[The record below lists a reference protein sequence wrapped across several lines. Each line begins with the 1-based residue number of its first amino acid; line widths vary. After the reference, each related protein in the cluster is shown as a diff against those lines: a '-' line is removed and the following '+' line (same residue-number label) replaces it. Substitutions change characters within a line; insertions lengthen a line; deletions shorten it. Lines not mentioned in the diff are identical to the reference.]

1 MNKQTMHAGTKTGS
15 GRRAAL
21 FAAQGAM
28 VEALYVAL
36 TWIAS
41 IAGLSSMAIQVRIS
55 EALCVLPFFLP
66 AAVPGL
72 FVGCLLANLMTGA
85 VVWDILFGSLATLLG
100 ALGARGLAV
109 LAQRA
114 DAAGR
119 HRHAAVLNVLIPL
132 PTVVANTVIVP
143 LILHYAYGLPDALP
157 YLFLTVGLGEV
168 LSAWVLGLL
177 LLRVL
182 KKVLPGIHRRQS

>member
-1 MNKQTMHAGTKTGS
+1 MNLTTKKLTA
-15 GRRAAL
+15 AAL
-21 FAAQGAM
+21 TGAAYA
-28 VEALYVAL
+28 V
-36 TWIAS
+36 
-41 IAGLSSMAIQVRIS
+41 LSYFGSVFGITYGPIQCRFS

>member
-1 MNKQTMHAGTKTGS
+1 MNRQTMNAGVKTGS

-21 FAAQGAM
+21 AAAQGAT
-28 VEALYVAL
+28 VAALYVVL
-36 TWIAS
+36 TWVAS
-41 IAGLSSMAIQVRIS
+41 MAGLSSMAIQVRIS

-72 FVGCLLANLMTGA
+72 FIGCLLANLMTGA

-119 HRHAAVLNVLIPL
+119 RRPATVLTVLVPL

-143 LILHYAYGLPDALP
+143 LVLRYAYGLTDTLP
-157 YLFLTVGLGEV
+157 YLCLTVGLGEI

-177 LLRVL
+177 LLRIL
-182 KKVLPGIHRRQS
+182 KKVVPGKNRK

>member
-28 VEALYVAL
+28 VAALYVAL

-85 VVWDILFGSLATLLG
+85 VVWDILFGSLATL
-100 ALGARGLAV
+100 
-109 LAQRA
+109 
-114 DAAGR
+114 
-119 HRHAAVLNVLIPL
+119 P
-132 PTVVANTVIVP
+132 PC
-143 LILHYAYGLPDALP
+143 
-157 YLFLTVGLGEV
+157 
-168 LSAWVLGLL
+168 
-177 LLRVL
+177 
-182 KKVLPGIHRRQS
+182 

>member
-1 MNKQTMHAGTKTGS
+1 MELDLRAY
-15 GRRAAL
+15 RRDC
-21 FAAQGAM
+21 
-28 VEALYVAL
+28 
-36 TWIAS
+36 W
-41 IAGLSSMAIQVRIS
+41 
-55 EALCVLPFFLP
+55 
-66 AAVPGL
+66 
-72 FVGCLLANLMTGA
+72 
-85 VVWDILFGSLATLLG
+85 LG

>member
-1 MNKQTMHAGTKTGS
+1 MRNSKVQFIVHAAMIAAIYVVLTYFISAFNLAS
-15 GRRAAL
+15 G
-21 FAAQGAM
+21 
-28 VEALYVAL
+28 
-36 TWIAS
+36 
-41 IAGLSSMAIQVRIS
+41 AIQVRIS
-55 EALCVLPFFLP
+55 EALTILPYFTP
-66 AAVPGL
+66 AAIPGL

>member
-1 MNKQTMHAGTKTGS
+1 MNKQTMHTGARTFR

-21 FAAQGAM
+21 YAAQGAM
-28 VEALYVAL
+28 TAALYVAL

-41 IAGLSSMAIQVRIS
+41 MAGLSSMAVQVRIS
-55 EALCVLPFFLP
+55 EALCVLPFFMP

-100 ALGARGLAV
+100 ALGARGLSL
-109 LAQRA
+109 LAGRA

-119 HRHAAVLNVLIPL
+119 RRRAAVLTALIPL
-132 PTVVANTVIVP
+132 PTVAANTLVVP
-143 LILHYAYGLPDALP
+143 LVLRYAYALQDALP

-177 LLRVL
+177 LLRIL
-182 KKVLPGIHRRQS
+182 KKTVSRPRR

>member
-28 VEALYVAL
+28 VAALYVAL

-143 LILHYAYGLPDALP
+143 LILHYAYGLPDALS

>member
-28 VEALYVAL
+28 VAALYVAL

-66 AAVPGL
+66 AAVP
-72 FVGCLLANLMTGA
+72 
-85 VVWDILFGSLATLLG
+85 
-100 ALGARGLAV
+100 
-109 LAQRA
+109 
-114 DAAGR
+114 GR